1 MIFILYSAI
10 DDRSISDQLG
20 QPEYSYFFVMRGFQ
34 QALTK
39 LGEVHTVTDT
49 GQALET
55 LLASFRE
62 RGIALEKVLLL
73 SFSPPHK
80 APVDLPCP
88 TMTVLAWEF
97 DTIPDAPWG
106 GDSRNDWR
114 TVFANHGRAISL
126 SSYSTAAI
134 KRAMGDN
141 FNVATIPVPVWDQF
155 ANIRDFLPRNPVQEG
170 ATLQI
175 QGMTVDSAE
184 FDLSN
189 DALAPVASASG
200 QGDAW
205 QGQPIR
211 LSFSYIDP
219 GSTLLSGF
227 YAPEQWGAWSRTSTP
242 GVSLPYKVK
251 GRVVIR
257 LEAIGYGHNVGR
269 EVLVCMGS
277 KTAPITLG
285 DSLQSYSLAFEL
297 TEAVQALR
305 FSELDL
311 SPMAGVEDR
320 RTMAVGLRSIDL
332 RADEKGKG
340 DTAEVMDPADLA
352 QIKLDGVVYTS
363 VFNPSDGRKNWED
376 IVTAFVWALRD
387 QEDATLVLKMS
398 NKDPASFLSR
408 IYSAFARLAPFKCR
422 ILVIQGYLDDYNFQQ
437 LIASTS
443 FYISASHCEGLCLPL
458 MEYLSSGKPAI
469 TPAHTAMADYVDD
482 SVAFTVD
489 AALENNVWPHDPR
502 EKFQTSCY
510 RINWESLLNACN
522 ESYRVA
528 REDPERYRQMSD
540 NAIERMREYSS
551 IDSVRDR
558 LRDFLPESLD
568 VKT

>member
-189 DALAPVASASG
+189 DALAPV
-200 QGDAW
+200 
-205 QGQPIR
+205 
-211 LSFSYIDP
+211 
-219 GSTLLSGF
+219 
-227 YAPEQWGAWSRTSTP
+227 
-242 GVSLPYKVK
+242 
-251 GRVVIR
+251 
-257 LEAIGYGHNVGR
+257 
-269 EVLVCMGS
+269 C
-277 KTAPITLG
+277 
-285 DSLQSYSLAFEL
+285 
-297 TEAVQALR
+297 
-305 FSELDL
+305 
-311 SPMAGVEDR
+311 
-320 RTMAVGLRSIDL
+320 
-332 RADEKGKG
+332 
-340 DTAEVMDPADLA
+340 
-352 QIKLDGVVYTS
+352 
-363 VFNPSDGRKNWED
+363 
-376 IVTAFVWALRD
+376 
-387 QEDATLVLKMS
+387 
-398 NKDPASFLSR
+398 
-408 IYSAFARLAPFKCR
+408 
-422 ILVIQGYLDDYNFQQ
+422 
-437 LIASTS
+437 
-443 FYISASHCEGLCLPL
+443 
-458 MEYLSSGKPAI
+458 
-469 TPAHTAMADYVDD
+469 
-482 SVAFTVD
+482 
-489 AALENNVWPHDPR
+489 
-502 EKFQTSCY
+502 
-510 RINWESLLNACN
+510 
-522 ESYRVA
+522 
-528 REDPERYRQMSD
+528 
-540 NAIERMREYSS
+540 
-551 IDSVRDR
+551 
-558 LRDFLPESLD
+558 
-568 VKT
+568 